1 MPSLPDWLTSET
13 STPLPPSRRHRGRWL
28 DKTQA
33 GVAEFLRTDL
43 FSEQYARKP
52 GLLQKMDA
60 RAKLISCLLLLVLVS
75 FMREPTGLLLVLLGV
90 VLLAL
95 VSRISLLDLAAR
107 KGPVVLWTGLLPAL
121 PAMFWFVS
129 PGELQVPGL
138 GITKPGLVAALLLF
152 LRVAVSVS
160 IGFLLLLSTS
170 WQDLLSGLR
179 KLGVPRDLVTML
191 GMMER
196 YLALLVA
203 GLEDRLWAKQS
214 RTIRPEKARET
225 RGWIASE
232 IGMLWHH
239 AADLGEEVFLAMK
252 ARGYGSRG

>member
-1 MPSLPDWLTSET
+1 MTPLPDWLTSET
-13 STPLPPSRRHRGRWL
+13 TTPLPPSRRHRGNWL
-28 DKTQA
+28 DETQA

-43 FSEQYARKP
+43 FSEQYARNP

-60 RAKLISCLLLLVLVS
+60 RAKLISGLLLLVLTS
-75 FMREPTGLLLVLLGV
+75 FLREPLGLLLVLGGV
-90 VLLAL
+90 LFLAL
-95 VSRISLLDLAAR
+95 LSRIPLRDLIGR

-129 PGELQVPGL
+129 PGELLVPGL
-138 GITKPGLVAALLLF
+138 GITRPGLAAALLLF
-152 LRVAVSVS
+152 LRVAVSAS

-179 KLGVPRDLVTML
+179 KLGLPRDIVTML

-203 GLEDRLWAKQS
+203 GVEDRLWAKQS
-214 RTIRPEKARET
+214 RTIRPDKAREA

-239 AADLGEEVFLAMK
+239 AASLGEEVFLAMK
-252 ARGYGSRG
+252 ARGYGSK